1 MTVQKAKKRAIRAR
15 MSKTGERYTAA
26 RRSLTKVPLPGE
38 VDLGHSEQ
46 SVRKGTGHGWAHWL
60 RVLDSWGAT
69 KKTHAAIAKHLREE
83 MGVSGWWSQAVTM
96 GYERARGMR
105 AVNQSAAGV
114 FYVSVSKTVPVPV
127 RELFR
132 AFVEPAA
139 RRRWLEPGLLSRR
152 TATEPKSAR
161 FDFGDDGSRLIAGFE
176 SKGPRK
182 SMVAL
187 QHERL
192 KDGKAV
198 EEMRAFWRER
208 LARLADSLS

>member
-1 MTVQKAKKRAIRAR
+1 MTVQKAKKRAVRAR

-26 RRSLTKVPLPGE
+26 RRNLSSVPDPSE
-38 VDLGHSEQ
+38 VDLGHSEA
-46 SVRKGTGHGWAHWL
+46 SVRKGTGHGWRHWL
-60 RVLDSWGAT
+60 RLLDAWGAT
-69 KKTHAAIAKHLREE
+69 KKTHKQIAQHLREE
-83 MGVSGWWSQAVTM
+83 QGVSGWWSQAVTM

-114 FYVSVSKTVPVPV
+114 FYVSVSKTVNVPV
-127 RELFR
+127 KDLFR
-132 AFVEPAA
+132 AFVDAGA

-152 TATEPKSAR
+152 TASEYRSAR
-161 FDFGDDGSRLIAGFE
+161 FDFRDDGSRVVAGFE
-176 SKGPRK
+176 SKEPSK
-182 SMVAL
+182 SMVAV

-208 LARLADSLS
+208 LARL